1 MTQYK
6 DAAPAAQVESA
17 GALDLHAPGSIVG
30 EVSEVHM
37 KLRVLSACVAAV
49 LTHGVV
55 TPVSLGARSTGT
67 THTSASA
74 MDDPRDLAKAQVEF
88 GIRVA
93 QKKLWREAIFR
104 FEKAIEVDPT
114 YPEAWNNLAIAYEE
128 QGKFADADRAYTKA
142 LKLDPGNL
150 LIQQNYEQFK
160 EIYGRL
166 KVRGRR

>member
-1 MTQYK
+1 VTQYREGV
-6 DAAPAAQVESA
+6 PAAQVASA
-17 GALDLHAPGSIVG
+17 EALDLHARRSIVG
-30 EVSEVHM
+30 QVPEVHM

-49 LTHGVV
+49 ITLGVV
-55 TPVSLGARSTGT
+55 TPVSLGASSNT
-67 THTSASA
+67 THRLESGA
-74 MDDPRDLAKAQVEF
+74 DDARDLAKAQVEF

-104 FEKAIEVDPT
+104 FEKAVEVDPT

-142 LKLDPGNL
+142 LQLDPDNL
-150 LIQQNYEQFK
+150 LIQQNYDQFK
-160 EIYGRL
+160 EIYVRL